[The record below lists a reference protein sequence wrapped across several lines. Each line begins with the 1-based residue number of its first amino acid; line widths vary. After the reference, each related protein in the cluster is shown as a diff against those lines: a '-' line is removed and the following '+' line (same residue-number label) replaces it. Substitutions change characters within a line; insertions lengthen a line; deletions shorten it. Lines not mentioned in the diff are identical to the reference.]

1 MRSKFLAFATA
12 AATILLVSG
21 GAYAQN
27 QTTPDIGAGSQAR
40 YQNQQ
45 FNFSLNYPADMSVS
59 EDHYGT
65 GAETILFA
73 GSTSTR
79 PFQIVVIPYSTVN
92 LTGDVPTP
100 DSSAS
105 ASDQGD
111 TLSDVNVV
119 MSDTDNLVQ
128 ILFTKNGVLYQVVCS
143 RDDEPRLLS
152 LLRTWRFQ

>member
-1 MRSKFLAFATA
+1 MRSKLFAFTIA
-12 AATILLVSG
+12 AAIVVLIG
-21 GAYAQN
+21 GGVYAQS
-27 QTTPDIGAGSQAR
+27 QTTPDVQAEQAS
-40 YQNQQ
+40 YENQQ
-45 FNFSLNYPADMSVS
+45 FNFSLNYPADMTVS

-65 GAETILFA
+65 GAEMILFA

-100 DSSAS
+100 VSSAS

-119 MSDTDNLVQ
+119 MSDTENLAQ
-128 ILFTKNGVLYQVVCS
+128 ILFTKNGVLYEVMCS
-143 RDDEPRLLS
+143 RNDEPWILS